1 LRGQFRANGDNPL
14 VRELRPITVAKANTV
29 DGLVNSSPFLDY
41 LAEITTPGTF
51 QLVDVGCSGGID
63 RRWRRMGRRLQALGI
78 DPDIDEIARLQAREK
93 NPAVTYLN
101 AFAGIGANHPF
112 ALKRRGKL
120 AFARDPNPR
129 MSTVRFVE
137 KMRKQSVTGKEKRSS
152 NLWQGAKLADP
163 AASVVVPEYL
173 KSAGIAS
180 VDFLK
185 IDVDG
190 KDFEILNSFDRT
202 LDDLKIMGVGIEV
215 RVWGSDEETDGTFHN
230 VDRFMKAH
238 GFELFNLSLRRYST
252 TALPSRFVARA
263 PGATE
268 LGRVHHGDAMYARD
282 LGSGLYDELAKSFS
296 TDKLLNLAAVFAI
309 FDLPDCAAEVATKF
323 RAQLA
328 MLGDVDRMLDRL
340 TAQLE
345 RSRDASYRRHMER
358 FENEPQEFLGTKN
371 PLVLAAHAW
380 KRGYAKWRGRR
391 ELLRIERKG

>member
-1 LRGQFRANGDNPL
+1 M
-14 VRELRPITVAKANTV
+14 

-41 LAEITTPGTF
+41 LAEITTPRTF

-78 DPDIDEIARLQAREK
+78 DPEIDEIARLQAEEK

-101 AFAGIGANHPF
+101 AFARIGANHPF
-112 ALKRRGKL
+112 ALKRKGKL
-120 AFARDPNPR
+120 EFARDPNPR
-129 MSTVRFVE
+129 MSTVLFVE
-137 KMRKQSVTGKEKRSS
+137 KMRKQSVTGKEKRSA
-152 NLWQGAKLADP
+152 NLWQSAKLADP

-190 KDFEILNSFDRT
+190 KDFEILNSFDRA

-230 VDRFMKAH
+230 VDRFMKAR

-252 TALPSRFVARA
+252 AALPSHFVARA

-282 LGSGLYDELAKSFS
+282 LGSGLYDEFVKSLS
-296 TDKLLNLAAVFAI
+296 ADKLLNLAAVFAI

-323 RAQLA
+323 RVQLA

-340 TAQLE
+340 TAQLD

-371 PLVLAAHAW
+371 PLVLAARAW
-380 KRGYAKWRGRR
+380 KRGYTKWRGRR
-391 ELLRIERKG
+391 ELLRMERNG